1 MKKILICLLTLLV
14 LVGCGQKDDNIT
26 SNVERPSSDTLGGK
40 LANAF
45 LDEAANSDDP
55 VTIAEAIA
63 GKNYTEYN
71 LVVAEVEPGWL
82 NGFSN
87 DITEFTSGVCFQP
100 MIGTIP
106 FVAYMLKTDNVD
118 ALTKQLED
126 NHDMRWN
133 ICTEAEE
140 KVCYT
145 SGSLVFFAMVPG
157 EQ

>member
-14 LVGCGQKDDNIT
+14 LVGCGQKGDDNVT
-26 SNVERPSSDTLGGK
+26 VDRPSADTLGGK

-45 LDEAANSDDP
+45 FDEAEKTDN
-55 VTIAEAIA
+55 VVEIAEAIA
-63 GKNYTEYN
+63 SKNYTEYN

-106 FVAYMLKTDNVD
+106 FVAYVFMTDNVE

-140 KVCYT
+140 KVSY
-145 SGSLVFFAMVPG
+145 SYNNLVFFAMVPG

>member
-1 MKKILICLLTLLV
+1 MKKIFLCLLTVLL
-14 LVGCGQKDDNIT
+14 LMGCSPKVET
-26 SNVERPSSDTLGGK
+26 PVVERPSTDTLGGK

-45 LDEAANSDDP
+45 FDEAEKTDD
-55 VTIAEAIA
+55 VLTIANNIVAQ
-63 GKNYTEYN
+63 NLTEIN
-71 LVVAEVEPGWL
+71 LITDEVGPGWL

-87 DITEFTSGVCFQP
+87 DITEFTSGAVFQP

-106 FVAYMLKTDNVD
+106 FVAYVFKTDNVE

-140 KVCYT
+140 KVSY
-145 SGSLVFFAMVPG
+145 SYNNLVFFAMVPG